1 MQARITGGIINIHL
15 TVIIRNSTIG
25 KYHVGNIA
33 DALPATRRD
42 QKSGRFGNHFPR
54 LHNGLVGGGAVFIR
68 LSEPFA
74 AGAGID
80 HLIQDKM
87 VHIGG
92 SSGIAVFSGF
102 LVYTFF
108 NRWPPK
114 VSPVNH
120 IEGCKSISPYG
131 TIISN
136 SFTSRS
142 TRGHSPQNLPE

>member
-42 QKSGRFGNHFPR
+42 QKSGRFGNHFPG

-68 LSEPFA
+68 LPEPFA
-74 AGAGID
+74 AGAVLKPQGGNCAV
-80 HLIQDKM
+80 LPQDKM

-92 SSGIAVFSGF
+92 SSDIALFSGF
-102 LVYTFF
+102 LVYTL
-108 NRWPPK
+108 
-114 VSPVNH
+114 
-120 IEGCKSISPYG
+120 
-131 TIISN
+131 
-136 SFTSRS
+136 
-142 TRGHSPQNLPE
+142 RGI